1 MSVPPRKPVPHSSNG
16 TNGKTRPT
24 GRAAHTPAP
33 VAAPPPS
40 EDRLAVEA
48 TNGAAVSDDLDE
60 LETPVEGEV
69 VAAPILEE
77 PDESALKEVA
87 AEVVS
92 DEELEK
98 VIEHTL
104 QTEGVGDVAADTVR
118 LYLREIGSTP
128 LLNATDETE
137 LAIRMEK
144 GREADAKLAVLGIP
158 SSVPNWAASASAARD
173 AAQLRGEAAANAE
186 GNPIPLPADIEQLV
200 IERER
205 GNTAKQRLVQ
215 ANLRLVVS
223 IARRYLGRGLSLP
236 DLIQEGN
243 LGLMRAADKFDF
255 RRGFKFSTYAT
266 WWIRQAITRAI
277 SDQGRTIRLPV
288 HVSEMVAR
296 LRRATHQLQQDLH
309 REPTEDELANE
320 LHTTPSKVRRIME
333 IAKQPVSLEAPLD
346 ESEDSFLGDFIED
359 SSVATPL
366 EEAQRQLLREEVQKV
381 LANLSERERRIV
393 ELRFGLEDGKQRTLE
408 EVAQQFGITRERIR
422 QIETKIL
429 RKLRHQR
436 FGGSKL
442 QSYLND

>member
-1 MSVPPRKPVPHSSNG
+1 MSAPTPKSPHSRNG
-16 TNGKTRPT
+16 TNGKVS
-24 GRAAHTPAP
+24 RAKNPAEVGPIPTPAQ
-33 VAAPPPS
+33 AAPEPQDGSTVAP
-40 EDRLAVEA
+40 
-48 TNGAAVSDDLDE
+48 DDPDE
-60 LETPVEGEV
+60 LEVTGEGEV
-69 VAAPILEE
+69 VPPTLEEAE
-77 PDESALKEVA
+77 PDEVALKEVA

-104 QTEGVGDVAADTVR
+104 QAEGVGDVAADTVR

-137 LAIRMEK
+137 LAIRMER

-158 SSVPNWAASASAARD
+158 SSVPNWAAPASAAHAPQRD
-173 AAQLRGEAAANAE
+173 AAPGD
-186 GNPIPLPADIEQLV
+186 GSPIPLPADIEQLV
-200 IERER
+200 LEREI

-381 LANLSERERRIV
+381 LANLSERERKIV